1 MPERLGSNSRGK
13 EIVPDEGCVCGEAAR
28 GEAGTAGEA
37 RGRSG
42 LRGGAVTAGGRRGWA
57 KAQARVWAGNSC
69 VPEVSSQGSLTAVL
83 FSVLSPSSSRLVKT
97 QIAGPTSRGSGS
109 AGVWWGQRICI
120 SYKSPDLLMLLVL
133 GLHFENHR
141 ISQRPAKYKALYQV
155 YMGPNRKMALGLRDL
170 SLSNCEASTAM
181 LQERY
186 KYNVMRIPRGQI
198 TPKWRRRKK
207 TFENPRRSWYSWW
220 VAGMK
225 RTWTFGE
232 VGGG

>member
-97 QIAGPTSRGSGS
+97 QIAGPTLRVLASINLAWSWRTFISTRSQVLLGLLVQGSG
-109 AGVWWGQRICI
+109 
-120 SYKSPDLLMLLVL
+120 
-133 GLHFENHR
+133 FEDNW
-141 ISQRPAKYKALYQV
+141 SV
-155 YMGPNRKMALGLRDL
+155 
-170 SLSNCEASTAM
+170 
-181 LQERY
+181 
-186 KYNVMRIPRGQI
+186 
-198 TPKWRRRKK
+198 
-207 TFENPRRSWYSWW
+207 
-220 VAGMK
+220 
-225 RTWTFGE
+225 
-232 VGGG
+232 